1 MKRFYPLLVLS
12 IILLASCK
20 KDKNV
25 ADVAPPPVTPPAID
39 QRDKFVG
46 TWEGWFYLEIPN
58 VPPNSPLENLPDS
71 VRTTVT
77 ISKST
82 TSTTEIQ
89 ILINNSITGN
99 RTTKAFVNANRY
111 FYEPFNTKFFNVVD
125 VSFRGDGL
133 LGTDGT
139 SITEEGFLKTSA
151 VNIPAFG
158 PIPGVNLPALI
169 GVWSSKLKKK
179 L

>member
-1 MKRFYPLLVLS
+1 MKRFYPILVLS
-12 IILLASCK
+12 IILLTSCK

-25 ADVAPPPVTPPAID
+25 SDDAPPPVTQPAID

-46 TWEGWFYLEIPN
+46 TWEGRFYLEIPN

-71 VRTTVT
+71 VPTTLT
-77 ISKST
+77 ITKSANNAA
-82 TSTTEIQ
+82 EIQ
-89 ILINNSITGN
+89 IVVNNTITGN

-111 FYEPFNTKFFNVVD
+111 FYEPFNTKFFNIVD

-139 SITEEGFLKTSA
+139 SISEEGFLKTSA
-151 VNIPAFG
+151 VNIPPLG
-158 PIPGVNLPALI
+158 PIPGINLPALI